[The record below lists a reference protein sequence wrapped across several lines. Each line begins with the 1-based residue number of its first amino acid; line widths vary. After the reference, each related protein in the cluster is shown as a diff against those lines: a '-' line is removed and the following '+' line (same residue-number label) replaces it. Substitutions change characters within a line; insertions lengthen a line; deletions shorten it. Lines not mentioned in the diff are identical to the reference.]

1 MKEFSRTLSRAQGR
15 VPSSSVLLKPKVCPL
30 SLSLCFC
37 FVSPLSILPFRPW
50 NKRLAALYDHVLK
63 TKRLLFKRFS
73 RVKLC
78 ERCESLHFKHGFA
91 FQTSSIIHSKSGYIF
106 PFLFTFLAILTI
118 YGLKKTC
125 TFQNTKEHILP

>member
-15 VPSSSVLLKPKVCPL
+15 VPSSSILLKPKVCPL
-30 SLSLCFC
+30 PLSLCFC
-37 FVSPLSILPFRPW
+37 FVSPLSVLPFRPW

-78 ERCESLHFKHGFA
+78 ECCDSLHFKHGFA
-91 FQTSSIIHSKSGYIF
+91 FQTSSIIHSKSGYISPF
-106 PFLFTFLAILTI
+106 PLYISSHLNYL
-118 YGLKKTC
+118 
-125 TFQNTKEHILP
+125 